1 MMEKGGRYW
10 CQSPF
15 SFFGLTPESKS
26 QIHEQIFQ
34 IGFNSKGLFSFTELY
49 DMPIYLRKYYMQ
61 RLMKHYK
68 DQEKEMEKAR
78 GKKF

>member
-1 MMEKGGRYW
+1 MREKGGKLW

-15 SFFGLTPESKS
+15 SFFGLTPEYKS

-34 IGFNSKGLFSFTELY
+34 IGFNSKGLLSFSELY
-49 DMPIYLRKYYMQ
+49 NMPIYLRKFYMQ
-61 RLMKHYK
+61 RLIKHYE
-68 DQEKEMEKAR
+68 DEKKEIEKAK